1 MAGLYIHIP
10 FCKSRCIYCGFYST
24 TLADWQDRYVGAL
37 IGELQLRANY
47 LGGEPIS
54 TVYLGGGTPSQ
65 LSADNLIR
73 LFRNLP
79 IAETDNCREI
89 TVECNPD
96 DVDDRLA
103 ETLRSV
109 GVNRVSMGAQ
119 TFSDDRLRFLHRR
132 HRAAQVH
139 TATDI
144 LRRNGISNISI
155 DLMFG
160 FPDETLEEW
169 TADIDKAVELDVEH
183 ISAYG
188 LMYEEGTPL
197 YRMLENGMV
206 KDIDE
211 ELSRRMYYTLVDKL
225 EAAGYRHYE
234 ISNFSRPG
242 YASLHNGNYWN
253 GTPYMGIGAGAHSY
267 DRQSRQ
273 WNVADLSQY
282 INNVESGIVPFTRE
296 VLDEPTRYNDM
307 VTTALRTRKG
317 LALDLCGD
325 YREYLLKNAHNAME
339 NGLLTVEDGFVRLT
353 RSGLYVSDDVMSDL
367 IFTV

>member
-24 TLADWQDRYVGAL
+24 TLADRQDRYVDAL
-37 IGELQLRANY
+37 IRELQLRKDY
-47 LGGEPIS
+47 LGGESIN

-65 LSADNLIR
+65 LSTDNIVR
-73 LFRNLP
+73 LFRHLP
-79 IAETDNCREI
+79 TQEADGRNEI

-103 ETLRSV
+103 KTLRSV

-132 HRAAQVH
+132 HKAAQVH
-139 TATDI
+139 EAVEI
-144 LRRNGISNISI
+144 FRRNGISNISI

-160 FPDETLEEW
+160 FPGETLEEW
-169 TADIDKAVELDVEH
+169 TADIDKAVELNAEH

-197 YRMLENGMV
+197 YGMLEKGMV

-211 ELSRRMYYTLVDKL
+211 ELSRRMYYTLIDKL
-225 EAAGYRHYE
+225 EAAGYHHYE

-242 YASLHNGNYWN
+242 HESVHNGNYWN

-273 WNVADLSQY
+273 WNIADLSLY
-282 INNVESGIVPFTRE
+282 INKVEKDEIPFTKE

-317 LALDLCGD
+317 LELDKCGD
-325 YREYLLKNAHNAME
+325 YKDYLLKNARNAVE
-339 NGLLTVEDGFVRLT
+339 HGLLTVEDGFVKLT
-353 RSGLYVSDDVMSDL
+353 REGLYVSDDVMSDL

>member
-24 TLADWQDRYVGAL
+24 TLADWQDRYVDAL
-37 IGELQLRANY
+37 IRELQLRKNY
-47 LGGEPIS
+47 LGGEPIN

-65 LSADNLIR
+65 LSSGNIIR
-73 LFRNLP
+73 LFRHLP
-79 IAETDNCREI
+79 ATEADGCSEI

-132 HRAAQVH
+132 HRASQVRE
-139 TATDI
+139 AVEI

-169 TADIDKAVELDVEH
+169 TADIDKAVGLNVEH

-197 YRMLENGMV
+197 YGMLEKGLV
-206 KDIDE
+206 RDIDE
-211 ELSRRMYYTLVDKL
+211 ELSRRMYYTLIDKL
-225 EAAGYRHYE
+225 EAAGYQHYE
-234 ISNFSRPG
+234 ISNFSHPG
-242 YASLHNGNYWN
+242 YESVHNSNYWN

-273 WNVADLSQY
+273 WNVADLSLY
-282 INNVESGIVPFTRE
+282 INKVEKGEIPFTRE

-307 VTTALRTRKG
+307 VTTALRTRRG
-317 LALDLCGD
+317 LELDKCGD
-325 YREYLLKNAHNAME
+325 YKDYLFKNAHNAVE
-339 NGLLTVEDGFVRLT
+339 HGLLTVEEGFVRLT
-353 RSGLYVSDDVMSDL
+353 REGLYVSDDVMSDL

>member
-24 TLADWQDRYVGAL
+24 TLADRQDRYVGAL
-37 IGELQLRANY
+37 IEELRLRENY
-47 LGGEPIS
+47 LGGEQVNTI
-54 TVYLGGGTPSQ
+54 YLGGGTPSQ
-65 LSADNLIR
+65 LTSDNIVR
-73 LFRNLP
+73 LFSHLP
-79 IAETDNCREI
+79 VAGTGNKGEI

-119 TFSDDRLRFLHRR
+119 TFSDDRLRFLRRR
-132 HRAAQVH
+132 HRASQVSEAVE
-139 TATDI
+139 T

-160 FPDETLEEW
+160 FPDETLDEW
-169 TADIDKAVELDVEH
+169 TDDIDKAIRLDVQH

-197 YRMLENGMV
+197 YKMLESGQVN
-206 KDIDE
+206 DIDE
-211 ELSRRMYYTLVDKL
+211 ELSRRMYYTLIDKL

-242 YASLHNGNYWN
+242 YASLHNSSYWN

-273 WNVADLSQY
+273 WNIADMDIY
-282 INNVESGIVPFTRE
+282 INKVENGEVPFTRE
-296 VLDEPTRYNDM
+296 LLDDSTRYNDM
-307 VTTALRTRKG
+307 VTTALRTRQG
-317 LALDLCGD
+317 IDLSQCGD
-325 YREYLLKNAHNAME
+325 FKDYLLKNAHNALE
-339 NGLLTVEDGFVRLT
+339 HGFLTMEDGFVRLT
-353 RSGLYVSDDVMSDL
+353 REGLYISDDVMSDL